1 MLERARKVL
10 KIEAEAIE
18 MMARRLDGRFDDA
31 VNLILECRG
40 RIVVTGMGKS
50 GLVGKKIAATM
61 ASTGTPSFFLHPA
74 EGSHGDLGMVARGD
88 VAVALSNSGET
99 EEIIRLLPVLR
110 RMDIKV
116 IAIVGNME
124 STLAKR
130 SDVALDASV
139 SAEACPLGLAPTAS
153 TTATLAMGDA
163 ISMVVLDRRGFG
175 REDFAMFHPGGSL
188 GKRLLLT
195 VSDLMHRDSD
205 VPVVSNNVQMK
216 DAMFEI
222 SSKRLGMTTVADD
235 NGAFIGIITDGDLRR
250 GLEKWGTDYL
260 SKLTGDVMTK
270 SPRTIGADALAA
282 EALTLMERHSITSI
296 VVLDGAGDRACGV
309 VHLHDLLKAGIV

>member
-10 KIEAEAIE
+10 KIEAEAID
-18 MMARRLDGRFDDA
+18 MMASRLDGRFDEA

-61 ASTGTPSFFLHPA
+61 ASTGTPAFFLHPA
-74 EGSHGDLGMVARGD
+74 EGSHGDLGMVTRGD
-88 VAVALSNSGET
+88 VAIALSNSGET

-116 IAIVGNME
+116 VSIVGNME

-163 ISMVVLDRRGFG
+163 IAMVVLDRRGFG

-195 VSDLMHRDSD
+195 VSDLMHRDAD
-205 VPVVSNNVQMK
+205 VPVVRRDVQMK

-235 NGAFIGIITDGDLRR
+235 DGAFIGIITDGDLRR
-250 GLEKWGTDYL
+250 GLEKWGTGYL

-296 VVLDGAGDRACGV
+296 VVMDDGGRACGV
-309 VHLHDLLKAGIV
+309 LHLHDLLKAGIV

>member
-1 MLERARKVL
+1 
-10 KIEAEAIE
+10 
-18 MMARRLDGRFDDA
+18 
-31 VNLILECRG
+31 
-40 RIVVTGMGKS
+40 VVTGMGKS

-74 EGSHGDLGMVARGD
+74 EGSHGDLGMVTRGD

-116 IAIVGNME
+116 VSIVGNME
-124 STLAKR
+124 STLARR

-163 ISMVVLDRRGFG
+163 LAMVVLDRRGFG

-205 VPVVSNNVQMK
+205 VPVVGNNVRMR

-235 NGAFIGIITDGDLRR
+235 DGAFIGIITDGDLRR
-250 GLEKWGTDYL
+250 GLEKWGTGYL
-260 SKLTGDVMTK
+260 AKLTGEVMTK

-296 VVLDGAGDRACGV
+296 VVMDDGGRACGV
-309 VHLHDLLKAGIV
+309 LHLHDLLKAGIV